1 MSRLRHFI
9 VNLQT
14 VVLAVGIAISLPAQ
28 LAHANGNPVSIV
40 LSYLNGVS
48 NTGPTS
54 ATGVAELVPREGEA
68 RVTVAGLNK
77 LSGEQYVV
85 WIMNSATNER
95 MAIGGFNTDDN
106 GVGKLEQFT
115 RDAWPD
121 KGWDTVFVSIEAAG
135 AIPAQSSNRR
145 SIAGKW
151 PVPGSQQ
158 GTQGAG
164 APSELPATGGV
175 PVQSP
180 TSTSAPWGAV
190 VGGLLLAIAVSGLIG
205 FRLARASQRGSA

>member
-1 MSRLRHFI
+1 MRRLRHI
-9 VNLQT
+9 ITTLQVM
-14 VVLAVGIAISLPAQ
+14 VVATALVVAMPAPWT
-28 LAHANGNPVSIV
+28 HANGNPVSIV

-68 RVTVAGLNK
+68 RITVAGLGK

-95 MAIGGFNTDDN
+95 MSIGGFNTDDS
-106 GVGKLEQFT
+106 GVGKLEQT
-115 RDAWPD
+115 TPDAWPD
-121 KGWDTVFVSIEAAG
+121 KGWDTVFLSIESAG
-135 AIPAQSSNRR
+135 PLPAQPSNRR

-151 PVPGSQQ
+151 PVPGTQQ
-158 GTQGAG
+158 GVPG
-164 APSELPATGGV
+164 ELPSTGGA

-180 TSTSAPWGAV
+180 TQANAPWGMV
-190 VGGLLLAIAVSGLIG
+190 LGGLLLAIAISAVLG
-205 FRLARASQRGSA
+205 FRLARSSQRRSAG

>member
-1 MSRLRHFI
+1 MSRLRHLI
-9 VNLQT
+9 INLQA
-14 VVLAVGIAISLPAQ
+14 VVLAIAIAFSLPAPWT
-28 LAHANGNPVSIV
+28 HANGNPVSIV
-40 LSYLNGVS
+40 LSYVNGVS

-95 MAIGGFNTDDN
+95 MGIGGFNTDDN

-121 KGWDTVFVSIEAAG
+121 KGWDTVYVSIEAAG

-145 SIAGKW
+145 TIAGKW
-151 PVPGSQQ
+151 PIPGTQ
-158 GTQGAG
+158 QGAG
-164 APSELPATGGV
+164 APAELPATGGV
-175 PVQSP
+175 PVQAP
-180 TSTSAPWGAV
+180 APATAPWGAV
-190 VGGLLLAIAVSGLIG
+190 LGGLLLAIAVSALIG
-205 FRLARASQRGSA
+205 FRLARSSQRRAA